1 MTRSEQV
8 FLLILIL
15 NTMVAIGYLI
25 CCMVRNGWKA
35 PRRKEYWIKTIVMII
50 CPLVGP
56 AFFFAVWFVYYL
68 LFHQNVDLEDV
79 VFSKERVETHLKAD
93 EEQEGNMVPI
103 EEALVVCDKDNLRTL
118 VMNVGAFYVSLL
130 LKRRHITVGT
140 QDSVLD
146 QIADNRQHVC
156 LPERH
161 ALPRNAPHHQNQ
173 LHLIL

>member
-56 AFFFAVWFVYYL
+56 AFFLTVWFVYYL
-68 LFHQNVDLEDV
+68 LFI
-79 VFSKERVETHLKAD
+79 RMWTW
-93 EEQEGNMVPI
+93 
-103 EEALVVCDKDNLRTL
+103 RTL
-118 VMNVGAFYVSLL
+118 CF
-130 LKRRHITVGT
+130 
-140 QDSVLD
+140 
-146 QIADNRQHVC
+146 
-156 LPERH
+156 
-161 ALPRNAPHHQNQ
+161 PRNAWRRT
-173 LHLIL
+173 

>member
-56 AFFFAVWFVYYL
+56 ALSAFSSGCGL
-68 LFHQNVDLEDV
+68 GGRC
-79 VFSKERVETHLKAD
+79 VFQGTRGDAP
-93 EEQEGNMVPI
+93 EG
-103 EEALVVCDKDNLRTL
+103 
-118 VMNVGAFYVSLL
+118 G
-130 LKRRHITVGT
+130 
-140 QDSVLD
+140 
-146 QIADNRQHVC
+146 
-156 LPERH
+156 
-161 ALPRNAPHHQNQ
+161 
-173 LHLIL
+173 

>member
-79 VFSKERVETHLKAD
+79 VFSKERV
-93 EEQEGNMVPI
+93 
-103 EEALVVCDKDNLRTL
+103 
-118 VMNVGAFYVSLL
+118 
-130 LKRRHITVGT
+130 
-140 QDSVLD
+140 
-146 QIADNRQHVC
+146 
-156 LPERH
+156 
-161 ALPRNAPHHQNQ
+161 
-173 LHLIL
+173 

>member
-56 AFFFAVWFVYYL
+56 AFFLAVWFVYYL
-68 LFHQNVDLEDV
+68 LFHQDVDLEDV
-79 VFSKERVETHLKAD
+79 VFSKERL
-93 EEQEGNMVPI
+93 
-103 EEALVVCDKDNLRTL
+103 
-118 VMNVGAFYVSLL
+118 
-130 LKRRHITVGT
+130 
-140 QDSVLD
+140 
-146 QIADNRQHVC
+146 
-156 LPERH
+156 
-161 ALPRNAPHHQNQ
+161 
-173 LHLIL
+173 

>member
-56 AFFFAVWFVYYL
+56 AFFLTVWFVYYL
-68 LFHQNVDLEDV
+68 LFHQDVDLEDV

-118 VMNVGAFYVSLL
+118 VMNVVRGDVEKSLSSIAL
-130 LKRRHITVGT
+130 ALNSEDSETFFFSTVK
-140 QDSVLD
+140 
-146 QIADNRQHVC
+146 
-156 LPERH
+156 
-161 ALPRNAPHHQNQ
+161 
-173 LHLIL
+173 

>member
-25 CCMVRNGWKA
+25 RCMVRNGWKA

-68 LFHQNVDLEDV
+68 LFHQDVDLEDV
-79 VFSKERVETHLKAD
+79 VFSKERVETHLKSRKA
-93 EEQEGNMVPI
+93 I
-103 EEALVVCDKDNLRTL
+103 WSRSRKR
-118 VMNVGAFYVSLL
+118 LL
-130 LKRRHITVGT
+130 
-140 QDSVLD
+140 SVTRIIL
-146 QIADNRQHVC
+146 
-156 LPERH
+156 ER
-161 ALPRNAPHHQNQ
+161 L
-173 LHLIL
+173 